1 MKSWWSEFA
10 LIDDPDRFESELAA
24 ALQTLALDVREKSG
38 EDAALGFVVQMARSH
53 LRNMTLAAAMGDP
66 SAQMDLL
73 ALGLAKAEDFKPDS
87 DDRTVADDHLAAFK
101 AAGEVLH

>member
-10 LIDDPDRFESELAA
+10 QINEIDRFESELAA
-24 ALQTLALDVREKSG
+24 AFQTLARDVGEKSG
-38 EDAALGFVVQMARSH
+38 EDAALGFVVQMARCH
-53 LRNMTLAAAMGDP
+53 LRNILIAAAMGDT
-66 SAQMDLL
+66 SAQLDLM
-73 ALGLAKAEDFKPDS
+73 ALGLAKAEDFKPAN

>member
-10 LIDDPDRFESELAA
+10 KINDPDRFESELAA

-38 EDAALGFVVQMARSH
+38 ENAALGFVVQMARCH

-66 SAQMDLL
+66 SARMDLH
-73 ALGLAKAEDFKPDS
+73 ALGLAVAADFKPDS